1 MAQGKEMPN
10 QAADDSHLYFGPFR
24 LERDTRLWR
33 GEQVVELRPR
43 SLAVLR
49 YLAERPGQVVTKEE
63 LLKQLWAGIYV
74 TKTVLRVCVHAI
86 RQTLAEV
93 AGVVGRVLDEVEE
106 VYDSLATRGQFIA
119 VQGIV
124 EWPGGTVTVQ
134 YGFQHASYQEVLYE
148 YAGQARRVRLH
159 RQLGE
164 WQEASYGDQA
174 VGIAAELAVHFTQGR
189 DYRRAVLYHGQAGEN
204 AFHRSAYR
212 EVVDHCQEGLELL
225 AWVLDTPARQ
235 RQELALRMILSSVLT
250 ATRGF
255 GAEELVQDLSRARTL
270 CQALNDDAT
279 LVSVLVGLGRF
290 YDLRA
295 DREAI
300 EELTDEELGLLDRVQ
315 EPTLALQ
322 LHTHLGTSYIF
333 RGMHRQAQAHHARV
347 LELYDPQQHRELVLR
362 FSVDPAVVAGVR
374 SGWSL
379 WLAGW
384 PDRAYAR
391 LQQGLSWAR
400 ELGHPYSLC
409 LGYVVAAWV
418 QLWCGALEEAG
429 RLAEEGVNVAHE
441 HGVPLYMVQ
450 GEIVQACVRVQRG
463 ELQEGLSM
471 LIAGVSRFRGMGARY
486 MLPLYLSFATDVY
499 RQLGRIEEG
508 LATIAEAMDLTET
521 YADVSWTAE
530 VYRCRG
536 ELLLTD
542 IGRESQQSVAGQSA
556 AAQSAGRRVGR
567 SQARPRRDTSTI
579 AGPQLS
585 VSDIEAGAEECLQ
598 KALDIARQQEAKSL
612 ELRAAM
618 SLSRLWHTQGEKEQA
633 RQLLAEVYG
642 WFTEGF
648 DTPDLRAAQALLAEL
663 A

>member
-1 MAQGKEMPN
+1 
-10 QAADDSHLYFGPFR
+10 
-24 LERDTRLWR
+24 
-33 GEQVVELRPR
+33 
-43 SLAVLR
+43 
-49 YLAERPGQVVTKEE
+49 
-63 LLKQLWAGIYV
+63 
-74 TKTVLRVCVHAI
+74 
-86 RQTLAEV
+86 
-93 AGVVGRVLDEVEE
+93 
-106 VYDSLATRGQFIA
+106 
-119 VQGIV
+119 
-124 EWPGGTVTVQ
+124 
-134 YGFQHASYQEVLYE
+134 
-148 YAGQARRVRLH
+148 
-159 RQLGE
+159 
-164 WQEASYGDQA
+164 
-174 VGIAAELAVHFTQGR
+174 
-189 DYRRAVLYHGQAGEN
+189 
-204 AFHRSAYR
+204 
-212 EVVDHCQEGLELL
+212 
-225 AWVLDTPARQ
+225 
-235 RQELALRMILSSVLT
+235 
-250 ATRGF
+250 
-255 GAEELVQDLSRARTL
+255 
-270 CQALNDDAT
+270 
-279 LVSVLVGLGRF
+279 
-290 YDLRA
+290 
-295 DREAI
+295 
-300 EELTDEELGLLDRVQ
+300 
-315 EPTLALQ
+315 
-322 LHTHLGTSYIF
+322 
-333 RGMHRQAQAHHARV
+333 
-347 LELYDPQQHRELVLR
+347 
-362 FSVDPAVVAGVR
+362 
-374 SGWSL
+374 
-379 WLAGW
+379 
-384 PDRAYAR
+384 
-391 LQQGLSWAR
+391 
-400 ELGHPYSLC
+400 LGHPYSLC

-463 ELQEGLSM
+463 DLQEGLSM
-471 LIAGVSRFRGMGARY
+471 LIAEVSRFRGMGARY

-542 IGRESQQSVAGQSA
+542 IGRESQRSVAGQSA

-585 VSDIEAGAEECLQ
+585 VSHIEAGAEECLQ

-618 SLSRLWHTQGEKEQA
+618 SLSRLWHIQGEKEQA